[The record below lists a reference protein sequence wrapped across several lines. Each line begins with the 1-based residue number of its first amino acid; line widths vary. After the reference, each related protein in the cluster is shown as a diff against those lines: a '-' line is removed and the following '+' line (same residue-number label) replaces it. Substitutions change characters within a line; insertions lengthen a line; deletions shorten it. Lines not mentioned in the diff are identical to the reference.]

1 MEPDRG
7 DSPDDD
13 IRLLGRVL
21 GNVIAEQAGSEVF
34 ETVERIRQ
42 LAVEVRRGNDSDD
55 ARLGAAMSGLDIPT
69 TLHVIRAFSWFSLLS
84 NIAQDVH
91 QSRRRRHHRSIGSP
105 PQEGTIAHALD
116 LARSAGCQPDDLVSL
131 LQTVEV
137 SPVFT
142 AHPTEVRRKTI
153 LDTQRRIAAMLDR
166 RGRLQLDAIEQTE
179 WEAELRMHVLTLWQT
194 ALLRLSKLRVRDEID
209 DALRYYQLTLLA
221 EVPRLQLDVHREL
234 SLLSGHD
241 VELPPLLRMGSW
253 VGGDRD
259 GNPFVTAE
267 VLQWAVERQ
276 ATVALRHHLQ
286 GLSQLGLDLS
296 LSSRLVTPT
305 PALLELAEAS
315 GDDSQF
321 RADEPYR
328 RALRGMYARL
338 AATALQALGSLPGP
352 DPIGTRQP
360 YATPDELLNDL
371 DVVASS
377 LRSHGASSLADAHV
391 APLRQTVASFGFH
404 LCSLDLRQNSEVHER
419 TVAELLAAAGVCTDY
434 LGLDE
439 VSRVRLLRTE
449 LSSTRPLASAFIEYS
464 AETLGELSIL
474 RTAADARKRF
484 GAMIVRHNV
493 ISKCQSVSDVL
504 EVAVLCKEVGLLVP
518 GADGSLELDIVPLFE
533 TIDDLAHA
541 GDVVSSLIAVPEYRR
556 WLDHSRDGLQEVML
570 GYSDSN
576 KDGGY
581 LASNWALYQAEV
593 AVVAATSKA
602 GIRLRFFHGRGG
614 TVGRGGGPSYL
625 AILAQPRGAVDGSLR
640 LTEQGEVIA
649 ARYADA
655 SLARRSLE
663 ALLAATIEA
672 SLPRTELHDPPPEF
686 ITAMDEMAALSLG
699 HYRSLVYHTP
709 GFVQLFREM
718 TPINEI
724 ATLNIGSRPASRT
737 QSDRIEDLRAIPWVF
752 SWSQCRVM
760 LPGWYG
766 TGTAFAEWVG
776 SSPDRAALLVRM
788 AREWPFFRSV
798 MSNMGMV
805 LAKTDLGIAA
815 RYRDLASDDGLAHRV
830 FDQIT
835 AEHTLCLDWLQ
846 RITGGGPLADNP
858 TLARSISDR
867 FPYLDPLNH
876 LQLDLLRR
884 YRADAA
890 KAGDDPVNANDA
902 NANDA
907 DPNYADPNGTDP
919 NDFNANDTNANGTN
933 ANDTSQLISRAIQ
946 LTINGLA
953 AGLRNSG

>member
-1 MEPDRG
+1 MATDRG

-21 GNVIAEQAGSEVF
+21 GDVIAEQAGRDVL
-34 ETVERIRQ
+34 ETVEHVRT
-42 LAVEVRRGNDSDD
+42 LAVEARRGDD
-55 ARLGAAMSGLDIPT
+55 GDDELLGAALSGLDIPT

-105 PQEGTIAHALD
+105 PQEGTITHALD
-116 LARSAGCQPDDLVSL
+116 VAQAAGCQPDDLVTL

-153 LDTQRRIAAMLDR
+153 LDTQRRIAAMLGQ
-166 RGRLQLDAIEQTE
+166 RGRLQLDPIEQTE

-209 DALRYYQLTLLA
+209 DALRYYQLTLLK
-221 EVPRLQLDVHREL
+221 EVPHLQLDVHREL
-234 SLLSGHD
+234 SQLVGHD

-253 VGGDRD
+253 IGGDRD

-286 GLSQLGLDLS
+286 GLLQLGLDLS

-305 PALLELAEAS
+305 AALLELAEAS

-321 RADEPYR
+321 RGDEPYR

-338 AATALQALGSLPGP
+338 AATALQALGSVPGP
-352 DPIGTRQP
+352 DPIGSRQP
-360 YATPDELLNDL
+360 YSNPEELSADL
-371 DVVASS
+371 AVVDAS
-377 LRSHGASSLADAHV
+377 LRSHGAATLADAHV
-391 APLRQTVASFGFH
+391 APLQQAVASFGFH

-419 TVAELLAAAGVCTDY
+419 TVAELLAAAGACADY
-434 LGLDE
+434 LALQEDD
-439 VSRVRLLRTE
+439 RVQLLRTE
-449 LSSTRPLASAFIEYS
+449 LASSRPLASAFVEYS
-464 AETLGELSIL
+464 AETLSELSIL
-474 RTAADARKRF
+474 RTAADARDRF
-484 GAMIVRHNV
+484 GAMILRHNV
-493 ISKCQSVSDVL
+493 ISKCQSVSDIL
-504 EVAVLCKEVGLLVP
+504 EVAVLFKEVGLLVP
-518 GADGSLELDIVPLFE
+518 GADESLALDIVPLFE

-541 GDVVSSLIAVPEYRR
+541 GTVVADLISLPEYRR
-556 WLDHSRDGLQEVML
+556 WLDHSRDRRQEVML

-581 LASNWALYQAEV
+581 LASNWALYEAEV
-593 AVVAATSKA
+593 AVVAATSAA
-602 GIRLRFFHGRGG
+602 GVRLRFFHGRGG

-663 ALLAATIEA
+663 ALVAATIEA
-672 SLPRTELHDPPPEF
+672 SLPRTEQHDPPAEF
-686 ITAMDEMAALSLG
+686 ITAMDEMAALSLR
-699 HYRSLVYHTP
+699 HYRSLVYETP
-709 GFVQLFREM
+709 GFVKLFREM

-724 ATLNIGSRPASRT
+724 AMLNIGSRPASRT

-752 SWSQCRVM
+752 SWSQCRIM

-776 SSPDRAALLVRM
+776 SSPEREALLARM

-815 RYRDLASDDGLAHRV
+815 RYRDLASDDRLAHHV

-835 AEHTLCLDWLQ
+835 TEHAVCLDWLQ

-884 YRADAA
+884 FRADAA
-890 KAGDDPVNANDA
+890 KADDDPD
-902 NANDA
+902 
-907 DPNYADPNGTDP
+907 
-919 NDFNANDTNANGTN
+919 
-933 ANDTSQLISRAIQ
+933 SQLVSRAIQ

>member
-7 DSPDDD
+7 DSPDAD
-13 IRLLGRVL
+13 IRLLGRLL
-21 GNVIAEQAGSEVF
+21 GDVIAEQAGSEVF
-34 ETVERIRQ
+34 ETVERVRK

-105 PQEGTIAHALD
+105 PQEGTITHALD
-116 LARSAGCQPDDLVSL
+116 IARSAGCQPDDLVSL
-131 LQTVEV
+131 LQSVEV

-166 RGRLQLDAIEQTE
+166 RGRLRLDTVEQAE

-221 EVPRLQLDVHREL
+221 EVPRLQLDVQREL
-234 SLLSGHD
+234 SVLSGRE

-253 VGGDRD
+253 IGGDRD

-276 ATVALRHHLQ
+276 ATVALGNHLQ
-286 GLSQLGLDLS
+286 GLLQLGLDLS

-305 PALLELAEAS
+305 PALLELAQAS

-338 AATALQALGSLPGP
+338 AATAMQALGSVPGP
-352 DPIGTRQP
+352 DPIGIRQP
-360 YATPDELLNDL
+360 YATPDELLANL
-371 DVVASS
+371 AVVDES

-391 APLRQTVASFGFH
+391 APLRQSVASFGFH

-419 TVAELLAAAGVCTDY
+419 TIAELLAAAGACTDY
-434 LGLDE
+434 LALDE
-439 VSRVRLLRTE
+439 AERVQLLRTE
-449 LSSTRPLASAFIEYS
+449 LHSARPLASAFVEYS
-464 AETLGELSIL
+464 AETLSELSIL
-474 RTAADARKRF
+474 RTAADARERF
-484 GAMIVRHNV
+484 GDMIIRHNV

-518 GADGSLELDIVPLFE
+518 GADESLALDIVPLFE

-541 GDVVSSLIAVPEYRR
+541 GDVVGSLIALPEYRR
-556 WLDHSRDGLQEVML
+556 WLDHSRDGRQEVML

-593 AVVAATSKA
+593 AVVAATAAA
-602 GIRLRFFHGRGG
+602 GVRLRFFHGRGG

-663 ALLAATIEA
+663 ALVAATIEA

-686 ITAMDEMAALSLG
+686 IAAMDEMATLSLSR
-699 HYRSLVYHTP
+699 YRSLVYDTP

-737 QSDRIEDLRAIPWVF
+737 RSDRIEDLRAIPWVF

-788 AREWPFFRSV
+788 AGEWPFFRSV

-805 LAKTDLGIAA
+805 MAKTDLGIAA
-815 RYRDLASDDGLAHRV
+815 RYRDLASDEVLAHHV
-830 FDQIT
+830 FDQIS
-835 AEHTLCLDWLQ
+835 AEHLLCLDWLQ

-876 LQLDLLRR
+876 MQLDLLRR
-884 YRADAA
+884 FRADTAETAA
-890 KAGDDPVNANDA
+890 DQGPHD
-902 NANDA
+902 
-907 DPNYADPNGTDP
+907 TDP
-919 NDFNANDTNANGTN
+919 NDTDPNE
-933 ANDTSQLISRAIQ
+933 TSELVSRAIQ

>member
-1 MEPDRG
+1 MATELG
-7 DSPDDD
+7 DSPDED

-21 GNVIAEQAGSEVF
+21 GSVIAEQAGSEVF
-34 ETVERIRQ
+34 ETVERVRK
-42 LAVEVRRGNDSDD
+42 LAVDARRGDDSDD
-55 ARLGAAMSGLDIPT
+55 ARLSAAMSGLDIPT

-105 PQEGTIAHALD
+105 PQEGTITHALN
-116 LARSAGCQPDDLVSL
+116 LAQSAGCQPGDLVSL
-131 LQTVEV
+131 LQRVEV

-153 LDTQRRIAAMLDR
+153 LDTQRRIAAMLDQ
-166 RGRLQLDAIEQTE
+166 RGRVRLDAIEQAE

-221 EVPRLQLDVHREL
+221 EVPRLQRDVHREL
-234 SLLSGHD
+234 SDLIGHD

-253 VGGDRD
+253 IGGDRD

-276 ATVALRHHLQ
+276 ASVALRHHLQ
-286 GLSQLGLDLS
+286 ALLQLGLDLS
-296 LSSRLVTPT
+296 LSSRLVTPN

-338 AATALQALGSLPGP
+338 AATALRTLGTVPGP

-360 YATPDELLNDL
+360 YANPDELLADL
-371 DVVASS
+371 AVVDAS
-377 LRSHGASSLADAHV
+377 LRSHGAATLADAHV
-391 APLRQTVASFGFH
+391 GPLHQSVASFGFH

-419 TVAELLAAAGVCTDY
+419 TIAELFAAAGVCSHY
-434 LGLDE
+434 LALDE
-439 VSRVRLLRTE
+439 AERVRLLRTE
-449 LSSTRPLASAFIEYS
+449 LSSARPLASAFVEYS
-464 AETLGELSIL
+464 AETIGELSIL
-474 RTAADARKRF
+474 RTASDARTRF
-484 GAMIVRHNV
+484 GAMIIRHNV

-518 GADGSLELDIVPLFE
+518 GVDDSLTLDIVPLFE
-533 TIDDLAHA
+533 TIHDLAHA
-541 GDVVSSLIAVPEYRR
+541 GDVVGSLIALPEYRR
-556 WLDHSRDGLQEVML
+556 WLDHSRDGRQEVML

-593 AVVAATSKA
+593 AVVAVTSAA
-602 GIRLRFFHGRGG
+602 GVRLRFFHGRGG

-625 AILAQPRGAVDGSLR
+625 AILAQPHGAVDGSLR

-663 ALLAATIEA
+663 ALVAATIEA

-686 ITAMDEMAALSLG
+686 ITAMDEMAELSLS
-699 HYRSLVYHTP
+699 HYRSLVYHTT

-737 QSDRIEDLRAIPWVF
+737 PSDRIEDLRAIPWVF
-752 SWSQCRVM
+752 SWSQCRIM

-776 SSPDRAALLVRM
+776 TSSEREALLARM

-815 RYRDLASDDGLAHRV
+815 RYRDLASDEELAHIV
-830 FDQIT
+830 FERIS
-835 AEHTLCLDWLQ
+835 AEHALCLDWLQ

-884 YRADAA
+884 YRANAA
-890 KAGDDPVNANDA
+890 KAGDDTVA
-902 NANDA
+902 
-907 DPNYADPNGTDP
+907 P
-919 NDFNANDTNANGTN
+919 NDVAPNDVDPHDVDPH
-933 ANDTSQLISRAIQ
+933 DTSELVSRAIQ

>member
-1 MEPDRG
+1 MATDRG

-21 GNVIAEQAGSEVF
+21 GDVIAEQAGRDVF
-34 ETVERIRQ
+34 ETVEQVRK
-42 LAVEVRRGNDSDD
+42 LAVGARRGDD
-55 ARLGAAMSGLDIPT
+55 GDDELLGTALSGLDLPT

-105 PQEGTIAHALD
+105 PQEGTIAHALEV
-116 LARSAGCQPDDLVSL
+116 AQTAGCQPDDLVSL

-153 LDTQRRIAAMLDR
+153 LDTQRRIAAMLDQ
-166 RGRLQLDAIEQTE
+166 RGRLQLDPIEQAE
-179 WEAELRMHVLTLWQT
+179 WEAELRMYVLTLWQT

-209 DALRYYQLTLLA
+209 DALRYYQLTLLK
-221 EVPRLQLDVHREL
+221 EVPHLQLDVRREL
-234 SLLSGHD
+234 SRLAGDD
-241 VELPPLLRMGSW
+241 VELAPLLRMGSW
-253 VGGDRD
+253 IGGDRD

-286 GLSQLGLDLS
+286 GLLQLGLDLS

-305 PALLELAEAS
+305 SALLELAEAS

-338 AATALQALGSLPGP
+338 AATALQSLGSVPGP
-352 DPIGTRQP
+352 DPIGSRRP
-360 YATPDELLNDL
+360 YANPDQLSADL
-371 DVVASS
+371 AVVDAS
-377 LRSHGASSLADAHV
+377 LRSHGAATLADNHV
-391 APLRQTVASFGFH
+391 APLRQAVASFGFH

-419 TVAELLAAAGVCTDY
+419 TVAELFAAAGVCADY
-434 LGLDE
+434 LALREDL
-439 VSRVRLLRTE
+439 RVQLLRAE
-449 LSSTRPLASAFIEYS
+449 LSSARPLASAFVEYS

-474 RTAADARKRF
+474 RTAADARDRF
-484 GAMIVRHNV
+484 GEMIIRHNV

-504 EVAVLCKEVGLLVP
+504 EVAVLFKEVGLLVP
-518 GADGSLELDIVPLFE
+518 GEHDSLALDIVPLFE

-541 GDVVSSLIAVPEYRR
+541 GPVVADLVALPEYRR
-556 WLDHSRDGLQEVML
+556 WLDHSRDRRQEVML

-581 LASNWALYQAEV
+581 LASNWALYEAEV
-593 AVVAATSKA
+593 AVVAATSAA
-602 GIRLRFFHGRGG
+602 GVRLRFFHGRGG

-663 ALLAATIEA
+663 ALVAATIEA
-672 SLPRTELHDPPPEF
+672 SLPRTELHDPPAEF
-686 ITAMDEMAALSLG
+686 VTAMDEMAALSLH
-699 HYRSLVYHTP
+699 HYRSLVYETP

-752 SWSQCRVM
+752 SWSQCRIM

-776 SSPDRAALLVRM
+776 SSIDREALLVRM

-815 RYRDLASDDGLAHRV
+815 RYRDLASDDELARHV

-835 AEHTLCLDWLQ
+835 AEHAVCLDWLQ

-884 YRADAA
+884 FRADTT
-890 KAGDDPVNANDA
+890 KADDDP
-902 NANDA
+902 
-907 DPNYADPNGTDP
+907 
-919 NDFNANDTNANGTN
+919 DT
-933 ANDTSQLISRAIQ
+933 QLVSRAIQ

-953 AGLRNSG
+953 TGLRNSG

>member
-1 MEPDRG
+1 MATDRD
-7 DSPDDD
+7 DSPDHD

-21 GNVIAEQAGSEVF
+21 GDVIAEQAGRDVL
-34 ETVERIRQ
+34 ETVEHVRK
-42 LAVEVRRGNDSDD
+42 LAVEARRGDD
-55 ARLGAAMSGLDIPT
+55 GDDELLGATLSGLDIPT

-105 PQEGTIAHALD
+105 PQEGTIIHALD
-116 LARSAGCQPDDLVSL
+116 VAQAAGCQPDDLVTL

-153 LDTQRRIAAMLDR
+153 LDTQRRIAAMLGQ
-166 RGRLQLDAIEQTE
+166 RGRLQLDPIEQTE

-209 DALRYYQLTLLA
+209 DALRYYQLTLLK
-221 EVPRLQLDVHREL
+221 EVPHLQLDVHREL
-234 SLLSGHD
+234 SQLVGHD

-253 VGGDRD
+253 IGGDRD

-286 GLSQLGLDLS
+286 GLLQLGLDLS

-305 PALLELAEAS
+305 AALLELAEAS

-321 RADEPYR
+321 RGDEPYR

-338 AATALQALGSLPGP
+338 AATALQALGSVPGP
-352 DPIGTRQP
+352 DPIGSRQP
-360 YATPDELLNDL
+360 YSNPEELSADL
-371 DVVASS
+371 AVVDAS
-377 LRSHGASSLADAHV
+377 LRSHGAATLADARV
-391 APLRQTVASFGFH
+391 APVQQAVASFGFH

-419 TVAELLAAAGVCTDY
+419 TVAELLAAAGVCADY
-434 LGLDE
+434 LALREDD
-439 VSRVRLLRTE
+439 RVLLLRTE
-449 LSSTRPLASAFIEYS
+449 LASSRPLASAFVEYS
-464 AETLGELSIL
+464 AETLSELSIL
-474 RTAADARKRF
+474 RTAADARDRF
-484 GAMIVRHNV
+484 GAMILRHNV
-493 ISKCQSVSDVL
+493 ISKCQSVSDIL
-504 EVAVLCKEVGLLVP
+504 EVAVLFKEVGLLVP
-518 GADGSLELDIVPLFE
+518 GADESLALDIVPLFE

-541 GDVVSSLIAVPEYRR
+541 GTVVADLVSLPEYRR
-556 WLDHSRDGLQEVML
+556 WLDHSRGRRQEVML

-581 LASNWALYQAEV
+581 LASNWALYEAEV
-593 AVVAATSKA
+593 AVVAATSAA
-602 GIRLRFFHGRGG
+602 GVRLRFFHGRGG

-663 ALLAATIEA
+663 ALVAATIEA
-672 SLPRTELHDPPPEF
+672 SLPRTEQHDPPAEF
-686 ITAMDEMAALSLG
+686 ITAMDEMAALSLR
-699 HYRSLVYHTP
+699 HYRSLVYETP
-709 GFVQLFREM
+709 GFVKLFREM

-724 ATLNIGSRPASRT
+724 AMLNIGSRPASRT

-752 SWSQCRVM
+752 SWSQCRIM

-776 SSPDRAALLVRM
+776 SSPEREALLARM

-815 RYRDLASDDGLAHRV
+815 RYRDLASDDRLAHHV

-835 AEHTLCLDWLQ
+835 ADHAVCLDWLQ

-884 YRADAA
+884 FRADAA
-890 KAGDDPVNANDA
+890 KADDDPD
-902 NANDA
+902 
-907 DPNYADPNGTDP
+907 
-919 NDFNANDTNANGTN
+919 
-933 ANDTSQLISRAIQ
+933 SQLVSRAIQ

>member
-1 MEPDRG
+1 MATDLG
-7 DSPDDD
+7 DSPDED

-21 GNVIAEQAGSEVF
+21 GSVIAEQAGSEVF
-34 ETVERIRQ
+34 ETVERVRK
-42 LAVEVRRGNDSDD
+42 LAVEARRGDDSDD
-55 ARLGAAMSGLDIPT
+55 ARLSAAMSGLDIPT

-105 PQEGTIAHALD
+105 PQEGTITHALN
-116 LARSAGCQPDDLVSL
+116 LAQSAGCQPDDLVSL
-131 LQTVEV
+131 LQRVEV

-153 LDTQRRIAAMLDR
+153 LDTQRRIAAMLDQ
-166 RGRLQLDAIEQTE
+166 RGRVRLDAIEQAE

-221 EVPRLQLDVHREL
+221 EVPRLQRDVHREL
-234 SLLSGHD
+234 SDLIGHD

-253 VGGDRD
+253 IGGDRD

-276 ATVALRHHLQ
+276 ASVALRHHLQ
-286 GLSQLGLDLS
+286 ALLQLGLDLS
-296 LSSRLVTPT
+296 LSSRLVTPN

-338 AATALQALGSLPGP
+338 AATALRTLGTVPGP

-360 YATPDELLNDL
+360 YANPDELLADL
-371 DVVASS
+371 AVVDAS
-377 LRSHGASSLADAHV
+377 LRSHGAATLADAHV
-391 APLRQTVASFGFH
+391 GPVHQSVASFGFH

-419 TVAELLAAAGVCTDY
+419 TIAELFAAAGVCSHY
-434 LGLDE
+434 LALDE
-439 VSRVRLLRTE
+439 AERVRLLRTE
-449 LSSTRPLASAFIEYS
+449 LSSARPLASAFVEYS
-464 AETLGELSIL
+464 AETIGELSIL
-474 RTAADARKRF
+474 RTASDARTRF
-484 GAMIVRHNV
+484 GAMIIRHNV

-518 GADGSLELDIVPLFE
+518 GVDDSLTLDIVPLFE

-541 GDVVSSLIAVPEYRR
+541 GDVVGSLIALPEYRR
-556 WLDHSRDGLQEVML
+556 WLDHSRDGRQEVML

-593 AVVAATSKA
+593 AVVAVTSAA
-602 GIRLRFFHGRGG
+602 GVRLRFFHGRGG

-655 SLARRSLE
+655 SLARRS
-663 ALLAATIEA
+663 
-672 SLPRTELHDPPPEF
+672 
-686 ITAMDEMAALSLG
+686 
-699 HYRSLVYHTP
+699 
-709 GFVQLFREM
+709 
-718 TPINEI
+718 
-724 ATLNIGSRPASRT
+724 
-737 QSDRIEDLRAIPWVF
+737 
-752 SWSQCRVM
+752 
-760 LPGWYG
+760 
-766 TGTAFAEWVG
+766 
-776 SSPDRAALLVRM
+776 
-788 AREWPFFRSV
+788 
-798 MSNMGMV
+798 
-805 LAKTDLGIAA
+805 
-815 RYRDLASDDGLAHRV
+815 
-830 FDQIT
+830 
-835 AEHTLCLDWLQ
+835 
-846 RITGGGPLADNP
+846 
-858 TLARSISDR
+858 
-867 FPYLDPLNH
+867 
-876 LQLDLLRR
+876 
-884 YRADAA
+884 
-890 KAGDDPVNANDA
+890 
-902 NANDA
+902 
-907 DPNYADPNGTDP
+907 
-919 NDFNANDTNANGTN
+919 
-933 ANDTSQLISRAIQ
+933 
-946 LTINGLA
+946 
-953 AGLRNSG
+953 

>member
-1 MEPDRG
+1 MATDRG

-21 GNVIAEQAGSEVF
+21 GDVIAEQAGRDVL
-34 ETVERIRQ
+34 ETVEHVRT
-42 LAVEVRRGNDSDD
+42 LAVEARRGDD
-55 ARLGAAMSGLDIPT
+55 GDDELLGAALSGLDIPT

-105 PQEGTIAHALD
+105 PQEGTITHALD
-116 LARSAGCQPDDLVSL
+116 VAQAAGCQPDDLVTL

-153 LDTQRRIAAMLDR
+153 LDTQRRIAAMLGQ
-166 RGRLQLDAIEQTE
+166 RGRLQLDPIEQTE

-209 DALRYYQLTLLA
+209 DALRYYQLTLLK
-221 EVPRLQLDVHREL
+221 EVPHLQLDVHREL
-234 SLLSGHD
+234 SQLVGHD

-253 VGGDRD
+253 IGGDRD

-286 GLSQLGLDLS
+286 GLLQLGLDLS

-305 PALLELAEAS
+305 AALLELAEAS

-321 RADEPYR
+321 RGDEPYR

-338 AATALQALGSLPGP
+338 AATALQALGSVPGP
-352 DPIGTRQP
+352 DPIGSRQP
-360 YATPDELLNDL
+360 YSNPEELSADL
-371 DVVASS
+371 AIVDAS
-377 LRSHGASSLADAHV
+377 LRSHGAATLADAHV
-391 APLRQTVASFGFH
+391 APLQQAVASFGFH

-419 TVAELLAAAGVCTDY
+419 TVAELLAAAGVCADY
-434 LGLDE
+434 LALQEDD
-439 VSRVRLLRTE
+439 RVQLLRTE
-449 LSSTRPLASAFIEYS
+449 LASSRPLASAFVEYS
-464 AETLGELSIL
+464 AETLSELSIL
-474 RTAADARKRF
+474 RTAADARDRF
-484 GAMIVRHNV
+484 GAMILRHNV
-493 ISKCQSVSDVL
+493 ISKCQSVSDIL
-504 EVAVLCKEVGLLVP
+504 EVAVLFKEVGLLVP
-518 GADGSLELDIVPLFE
+518 GADESLALDIVPLFE

-541 GDVVSSLIAVPEYRR
+541 GTVVADLVSLPEYRR
-556 WLDHSRDGLQEVML
+556 WLDHSRDRRQEVML

-581 LASNWALYQAEV
+581 LASNWALYEAEV
-593 AVVAATSKA
+593 AVVAATSAA
-602 GIRLRFFHGRGG
+602 GVRLRFFHGRGG

-663 ALLAATIEA
+663 ALVAATIEA
-672 SLPRTELHDPPPEF
+672 SLPRTEQHDPPAEF
-686 ITAMDEMAALSLG
+686 ITAMDEMAALSLR
-699 HYRSLVYHTP
+699 HYRSLVYETP
-709 GFVQLFREM
+709 GFVKLFREM

-724 ATLNIGSRPASRT
+724 AMLNIGSRPASRT

-752 SWSQCRVM
+752 SWSQCRIM

-776 SSPDRAALLVRM
+776 SSPEREALLARM

-815 RYRDLASDDGLAHRV
+815 RYRDLASDDRLAHHV

-835 AEHTLCLDWLQ
+835 AEHSVCLDWLQ

-884 YRADAA
+884 FRADAA
-890 KAGDDPVNANDA
+890 KADDDPD
-902 NANDA
+902 
-907 DPNYADPNGTDP
+907 
-919 NDFNANDTNANGTN
+919 
-933 ANDTSQLISRAIQ
+933 SQLVSRAIQ

>member
-1 MEPDRG
+1 MATDRD

-21 GNVIAEQAGSEVF
+21 GDVIAEQAGRDVL
-34 ETVERIRQ
+34 ETVEHVRK
-42 LAVEVRRGNDSDD
+42 LAVEARRGDD
-55 ARLGAAMSGLDIPT
+55 GDDELLGAALSGLDIPT

-105 PQEGTIAHALD
+105 PQEGTITHALD
-116 LARSAGCQPDDLVSL
+116 VAQAAGCQPDDLVTL

-153 LDTQRRIAAMLDR
+153 LDTQRRIAAMLGQ
-166 RGRLQLDAIEQTE
+166 RGRLQLDPIEQTE

-209 DALRYYQLTLLA
+209 DALRYYQLTLLK
-221 EVPRLQLDVHREL
+221 EVPHLQLDVHREL
-234 SLLSGHD
+234 SQLVGHD

-253 VGGDRD
+253 IGGDRD

-286 GLSQLGLDLS
+286 GLLQLGLDLS

-305 PALLELAEAS
+305 AALLELAEAS

-321 RADEPYR
+321 RGDEPYR

-338 AATALQALGSLPGP
+338 AATALQALGSVPGP
-352 DPIGTRQP
+352 DPIGSRQP
-360 YATPDELLNDL
+360 YSNPEELSADL
-371 DVVASS
+371 AVVDAS
-377 LRSHGASSLADAHV
+377 LRSHGAATLADAHV
-391 APLRQTVASFGFH
+391 APLQQAVASFGFH

-419 TVAELLAAAGVCTDY
+419 TVAELLAAAGACADY
-434 LGLDE
+434 LALQEDD
-439 VSRVRLLRTE
+439 RVQLLRTE
-449 LSSTRPLASAFIEYS
+449 LASSRPLASAFVEYS
-464 AETLGELSIL
+464 AETLSELSIL
-474 RTAADARKRF
+474 RTAADARDRF
-484 GAMIVRHNV
+484 GAMILRHNV
-493 ISKCQSVSDVL
+493 ISKCQSVSDIL
-504 EVAVLCKEVGLLVP
+504 EVAVLFKEVGLLVP
-518 GADGSLELDIVPLFE
+518 GADESLALDIVPLFE

-541 GDVVSSLIAVPEYRR
+541 GTVVADLISLPEYRR
-556 WLDHSRDGLQEVML
+556 WLDHSRDRRQEVML

-581 LASNWALYQAEV
+581 LASNWALYEAEV
-593 AVVAATSKA
+593 AVVAATSAA
-602 GIRLRFFHGRGG
+602 GVRLRFFHGRGG

-663 ALLAATIEA
+663 ALVAATIEA
-672 SLPRTELHDPPPEF
+672 SLPRTEQHDPPAEF
-686 ITAMDEMAALSLG
+686 ITAMDEMAALSLR
-699 HYRSLVYHTP
+699 HYRSLVYETP
-709 GFVQLFREM
+709 GFVKLFREM

-724 ATLNIGSRPASRT
+724 AMLNIGSRPASRT

-752 SWSQCRVM
+752 SWSQCRIM

-776 SSPDRAALLVRM
+776 SSPEREALLARM

-815 RYRDLASDDGLAHRV
+815 RYRDLASDDRLAHHV

-835 AEHTLCLDWLQ
+835 AEHSVCLDWLQ

-884 YRADAA
+884 FRADAA
-890 KAGDDPVNANDA
+890 KADDDPD
-902 NANDA
+902 
-907 DPNYADPNGTDP
+907 
-919 NDFNANDTNANGTN
+919 
-933 ANDTSQLISRAIQ
+933 SQLVSRAIQ

>member
-1 MEPDRG
+1 MATDPG
-7 DSPDDD
+7 DSPDED

-21 GNVIAEQAGSEVF
+21 GSVIAEQAGVEVF
-34 ETVERIRQ
+34 ETVEAIRK
-42 LAVEVRRGNDSDD
+42 LAVEVRRNGGSDD
-55 ARLGAAMSGLDIPT
+55 ARLGAAMSEMDIPT
-69 TLHVIRAFSWFSLLS
+69 TLHVIRAFCWFSFLS

-105 PQEGTIAHALD
+105 PQEGTISHAFEVAMAAGSEPDELVA
-116 LARSAGCQPDDLVSL
+116 LLRS
-131 LQTVEV
+131 VEV

-153 LDTQRRIAAMLDR
+153 LDTQRRIASMLEQ
-166 RGRLQLDAIEQTE
+166 RGRSRLDAIEHTE

-209 DALRYYQLTLLA
+209 DALRYYQLTLLS
-221 EVPRLQLDVHREL
+221 EIPRLQLDVHREL
-234 SLLSGHD
+234 SNLAGHD
-241 VELPPLLRMGSW
+241 VDMAPLLRMGSW
-253 VGGDRD
+253 IGGDRD

-286 GLSQLGLDLS
+286 SLLQLGLDLS

-305 PALLELAEAS
+305 AALLELAEAS

-338 AATALQALGSLPGP
+338 AATALRTLGTVPGP

-360 YATPDELLNDL
+360 YANPDELLADL
-371 DVVASS
+371 AVVDAS
-377 LRSHGASSLADAHV
+377 LRSHGAATLADAHV
-391 APLRQTVASFGFH
+391 GPLHQSVASFGFH

-419 TVAELLAAAGVCTDY
+419 TVAELLAAAGVCSHY
-434 LGLDE
+434 PALDE
-439 VSRVRLLRTE
+439 AERVRLLRTE
-449 LSSTRPLASAFIEYS
+449 LSSARPLASAFVQYS
-464 AETLGELSIL
+464 AETISELSIL
-474 RTAADARKRF
+474 RTAADARDRF
-484 GAMIVRHNV
+484 GAMIIRHNV

-504 EVAVLCKEVGLLVP
+504 EVAVLCKEVGLLIP
-518 GADGSLELDIVPLFE
+518 GTDDSLALDIVPLFE

-541 GDVVSSLIAVPEYRR
+541 GDVIGSLIALPEYRR
-556 WLDHSRDGLQEVML
+556 WLDHSRDGRQEVML

-581 LASNWALYQAEV
+581 LASNWALYRAEV
-593 AVVAATSKA
+593 AVVAAAATA
-602 GIRLRFFHGRGG
+602 CVRLRFFHGRGG

-672 SLPRTELHDPPPEF
+672 SLPRTELHDPPSDF
-686 ITAMDEMAALSLG
+686 STAMDEMAALSLR
-699 HYRSLVYHTP
+699 HYRSLVYDTP
-709 GFVQLFREM
+709 RFAQLFREM

-724 ATLNIGSRPASRT
+724 ATLNIGSRPASRSP
-737 QSDRIEDLRAIPWVF
+737 SDRIEDLRAIPWVF
-752 SWSQCRVM
+752 SWSQCRIM

-776 SSPDRAALLVRM
+776 TSSEREALLARM

-815 RYRDLASDDGLAHRV
+815 RYRDLASDEELAHNV
-830 FDQIT
+830 FERIS
-835 AEHTLCLDWLQ
+835 AEHALCLDWLQ

-858 TLARSISDR
+858 TLARSITDR

-884 YRADAA
+884 IRADAA
-890 KAGDDPVNANDA
+890 QAGDDTVA
-902 NANDA
+902 
-907 DPNYADPNGTDP
+907 P
-919 NDFNANDTNANGTN
+919 NDVAPNDVAPS
-933 ANDTSQLISRAIQ
+933 DTSELVSRAIQ

>member
-1 MEPDRG
+1 MPTDRG

-13 IRLLGRVL
+13 IRLLGRLL
-21 GNVIAEQAGSEVF
+21 GDVIAEQAGAEAF
-34 ETVERIRQ
+34 ETVERVRKLAVDIRRGGITDEAQ
-42 LAVEVRRGNDSDD
+42 LA
-55 ARLGAAMSGLDIPT
+55 AALGGLDIPT
-69 TLHVIRAFSWFSLLS
+69 SLHVIRAFSWFSFLS

-105 PQEGTIAHALD
+105 PQEGTIAHAFATAL
-116 LARSAGCQPDDLVSL
+116 STGCQPDDVAAL
-131 LQTVEV
+131 LRNVEV

-153 LDTQRRIAAMLDR
+153 LDTQRRIATMLEQ
-166 RGRLQLDAIEQTE
+166 RGRLQFDDFERAE

-209 DALRYYQLTLLA
+209 DALRYYQLTLLT
-221 EVPRLQLDVHREL
+221 EIPRLQLDVYREL
-234 SLLSGHD
+234 SILAD
-241 VELPPLLRMGSW
+241 ENVELPPLLRMGSW
-253 VGGDRD
+253 IGGDRD

-286 GLSQLGLDLS
+286 ALLQLGLDLS
-296 LSSRLVTPT
+296 LSSRLITPS
-305 PALLELAEAS
+305 PALVQLAESS

-338 AATALQALGSLPGP
+338 AATALAALGAVPGP
-352 DPIGTRQP
+352 DPIGVRQS
-360 YATPDELLNDL
+360 YASPEELLSDL
-371 DVVASS
+371 AVVDAS
-377 LRSHGASSLADAHV
+377 LRSHGAATLADAHV
-391 APLRQTVASFGFH
+391 APLRQSVASFGFH
-404 LCSLDLRQNSEVHER
+404 LCSLDLRQNSDVHER
-419 TVAELLAAAGVCTDY
+419 TVAELLAAAGVCADY
-434 LGLDE
+434 LSLDE
-439 VSRVRLLRTE
+439 VRRIAMLRAE
-449 LSSTRPLASAFIEYS
+449 LATPRPLASAFVPYS
-464 AETLGELSIL
+464 EETLSELSIL
-474 RTAADARKRF
+474 RTAADARRRF
-484 GAMIVRHNV
+484 GSMIIRHNV

-504 EVAVLCKEVGLLVP
+504 EVAVLFKEVGLLVP
-518 GADGSLELDIVPLFE
+518 GDVASLALDIVPLFE
-533 TIDDLAHA
+533 TIDDLANA
-541 GDVVSSLIAVPEYRR
+541 GKVVTDLIALPEYRQ
-556 WLDHSRDGLQEVML
+556 WLDHAREGRQEVML

-581 LASNWALYQAEV
+581 LASNWALYEAEV
-593 AVVAATSKA
+593 AVVAAAAAA

-663 ALLAATIEA
+663 ALVAATVEA
-672 SLPRTELHDPPPEF
+672 SLPRTADEDPPEEF
-686 ITAMDEMAALSLG
+686 VRAMHELSALSLA
-699 HYRSLVYHTP
+699 HYRSLVYETP

-737 QSDRIEDLRAIPWVF
+737 RSDRIEDLRAIPWVF

-766 TGTAFAEWVG
+766 AGTAFHEWVG
-776 SSPDRAALLVRM
+776 ATPEREALLVRM
-788 AREWPFFRSV
+788 TREWPFFRSV

-815 RYRDLASDDGLAHRV
+815 RYRDLAHDDVLAHAV
-830 FDQIT
+830 FDQIS
-835 AEHTLCLDWLQ
+835 AEHARCVDWLW

-876 LQLDLLRR
+876 LQLELLRR
-884 YRADAA
+884 FRAEGAHD
-890 KAGDDPVNANDA
+890 GDD
-902 NANDA
+902 A
-907 DPNYADPNGTDP
+907 D
-919 NDFNANDTNANGTN
+919 
-933 ANDTSQLISRAIQ
+933 SQLVSRAIQ

-953 AGLRNSG
+953 TGLRNSG

>member
-1 MEPDRG
+1 MATDRD

-13 IRLLGRVL
+13 IRLLGHVL
-21 GNVIAEQAGSEVF
+21 DDVIAEQAGSEVF
-34 ETVERIRQ
+34 ETVERVRK
-42 LAVEVRRGNDSDD
+42 LAVEMRRSDDSDD
-55 ARLGAAMSGLDIPT
+55 ELLGAALSGLDIPT

-116 LARSAGCQPDDLVSL
+116 VAQSAGCQPDDLVTL
-131 LQTVEV
+131 LQAVEV

-153 LDTQRRIAAMLDR
+153 LNTQRRIAAMLVQ
-166 RGRLQLDAIEQTE
+166 RGRLQLDAIEQAA
-179 WEAELRMHVLTLWQT
+179 WDAELRMHVLTLWQT

-209 DALRYYQLTLLA
+209 DALRYYPLTLLS

-234 SLLSGHD
+234 SQLAGHE
-241 VELPPLLRMGSW
+241 VELSPLLRMGSW
-253 VGGDRD
+253 IGGDRD

-286 GLSQLGLDLS
+286 GLLQLGLDLS

-305 PALLELAEAS
+305 ATLLELAEVS
-315 GDDSQF
+315 GDDSLF

-338 AATALQALGSLPGP
+338 AATALQSLGSVPGP
-352 DPIGTRQP
+352 DPIGIRRP
-360 YATPDELLNDL
+360 YANPDELLAELAIVD
-371 DVVASS
+371 AS
-377 LRSHGASSLADAHV
+377 LRSHGAATLADAHV
-391 APLRQTVASFGFH
+391 APLQQAVASFGFH

-419 TVAELLAAAGVCTDY
+419 TIAELLATAGVCADY
-434 LGLDE
+434 LALQEHD
-439 VSRVRLLRTE
+439 RVQLLRTE
-449 LSSTRPLASAFIEYS
+449 LSSARPLASAFVQYS
-464 AETLGELSIL
+464 AETLSELSIL
-474 RTAADARKRF
+474 RTAADARDRF
-484 GAMIVRHNV
+484 GAMIIRHNV

-504 EVAVLCKEVGLLVP
+504 EVAVLFKEVGLLVP
-518 GADGSLELDIVPLFE
+518 GEDQSLALDIVPLFE

-541 GDVVSSLIAVPEYRR
+541 GEVVASLIALPEYRR
-556 WLDHSRDGLQEVML
+556 WLDHSRDGRLEVML

-593 AVVAATSKA
+593 AVVAATSA
-602 GIRLRFFHGRGG
+602 VGVRLRFFHGRGG

-663 ALLAATIEA
+663 ALVAATIEA
-672 SLPRTELHDPPPEF
+672 SLPQTELNDPPTEF
-686 ITAMDEMAALSLG
+686 ITAMDEMASLSLR
-699 HYRSLVYHTP
+699 HYRSLVYDTP

-724 ATLNIGSRPASRT
+724 AMLNIGSRPASRT
-737 QSDRIEDLRAIPWVF
+737 MSDRIEDLRAIPWVF
-752 SWSQCRVM
+752 SWSQCRIM

-776 SSPDRAALLVRM
+776 PSAEREALLARM
-788 AREWPFFRSV
+788 TREWPFFRSV

-815 RYRDLASDDGLAHRV
+815 RYRDLVSDRKMAHHV
-830 FDQIT
+830 FGQIA
-835 AEHTLCLDWLQ
+835 AEHALCLDWLQ

-884 YRADAA
+884 SRAGTT
-890 KAGDDPVNANDA
+890 KAGGEPVDA
-902 NANDA
+902 YD
-907 DPNYADPNGTDP
+907 
-919 NDFNANDTNANGTN
+919 
-933 ANDTSQLISRAIQ
+933 SQLASRAIQ

-953 AGLRNSG
+953 NGLRNSG

>member
-1 MEPDRG
+1 MDLDRG

-21 GNVIAEQAGSEVF
+21 GDVIAEQAGSDVF
-34 ETVERIRQ
+34 DTVERIRQ
-42 LAVEVRRGNDSDD
+42 LAIEARRGAADDD

-105 PQEGTIAHALD
+105 PQEGTIVHALD
-116 LARSAGCQPDDLVSL
+116 VSQSAGVRPDDLVAL
-131 LQTVEV
+131 LRTVEV

-153 LDTQRRIAAMLDR
+153 LDTQRRIAAMLDQ
-166 RGRLQLDAIEQTE
+166 RGRLRLDATEQAE
-179 WEAELRMHVLTLWQT
+179 WQAELRVHVLTLWQT

-234 SLLSGHD
+234 SQRVGHG

-253 VGGDRD
+253 IGGDRD

-286 GLSQLGLDLS
+286 GLSKLGLDLS
-296 LSSRLVTPT
+296 LSSRLVNPT
-305 PALLELAEAS
+305 ASLLALAEAS
-315 GDDSQF
+315 GDVSQF

-338 AATALQALGSLPGP
+338 AATALQALGSVPGP
-352 DPIGTRQP
+352 DPIGTRPP
-360 YATPDELLNDL
+360 YATPDELLADL
-371 DVVASS
+371 AVVEES

-391 APLRQTVASFGFH
+391 APLQQSVASFGFH

-419 TVAELLAAAGVCTDY
+419 TVAELLAAAGVCADY
-434 LGLDE
+434 LALDE
-439 VSRVRLLRTE
+439 AKRVGLLRTE
-449 LSSTRPLASAFIEYS
+449 LSSARPLTSAFIEYS
-464 AETLGELSIL
+464 AETVSELSIL
-474 RTAADARKRF
+474 RTAADARERF
-484 GAMIVRHNV
+484 GAMIIRHNV

-504 EVAVLCKEVGLLVP
+504 EVALLCKEVGLLRP
-518 GADGSLELDIVPLFE
+518 GANDSLALDIVPLFE

-541 GDVVSSLIAVPEYRR
+541 GDVVGSLIALPEYRR

-581 LASNWALYQAEV
+581 LASNWALYRAEV
-593 AVVAATSKA
+593 AVVAATSAA
-602 GIRLRFFHGRGG
+602 GVRLRFFHGRGG

-625 AILAQPRGAVDGSLR
+625 AILAQPRGAVAGSLR

-663 ALLAATIEA
+663 ALIAATVES
-672 SLPRTELHDPPPEF
+672 SLPRTERHDPPPEF
-686 ITAMDEMAALSLG
+686 ITAMDEMAALSLA
-699 HYRSLVYHTP
+699 HYRSLVYCTP

-760 LPGWYG
+760 LPGWYA

-776 SSPDRAALLVRM
+776 SSTERAALLVQM
-788 AREWPFFRSV
+788 AAEWPFFRSV

-815 RYRDLASDDGLAHRV
+815 RYRDLASDAALAHQV
-830 FDQIT
+830 FDQIS
-835 AEHTLCLDWLQ
+835 AEHARCLDWLQ

-890 KAGDDPVNANDA
+890 RPAA
-902 NANDA
+902 A
-907 DPNYADPNGTDP
+907 D
-919 NDFNANDTNANGTN
+919 
-933 ANDTSQLISRAIQ
+933 DTSDLVSRAIQ

-953 AGLRNSG
+953 TGLRNSG

>member
-1 MEPDRG
+1 MATDRG
-7 DSPDDD
+7 DSPDED

-21 GNVIAEQAGSEVF
+21 GDVVAEQAGVEVF
-34 ETVERIRQ
+34 DTIESIRK
-42 LAVEVRRGNDSDD
+42 LAVEARRGDDTDD
-55 ARLGAAMSGLDIPT
+55 ARLYAAMNGLDIPT

-116 LARSAGCQPDDLVSL
+116 AARTAGCRPDDVVALV
-131 LQTVEV
+131 QTVEV

-153 LDTQRRIAAMLDR
+153 LDTQRRIAAMLEQR
-166 RGRLQLDAIEQTE
+166 SRLRLDAIEQAE
-179 WEAELRMHVLTLWQT
+179 WDAELRMQVLTLWQT

-209 DALRYYQLTLLA
+209 DALRYYQMTLLT
-221 EVPRLQLDVHREL
+221 EVPQLQLDVHREL
-234 SLLSGHD
+234 SDLVGHD
-241 VELPPLLRMGSW
+241 VDLAPLLRMGSW
-253 VGGDRD
+253 IGGDRD

-267 VLQWAVERQ
+267 VLQLAVERQ
-276 ATVALRHHLQ
+276 ATVALRHHLH
-286 GLSQLGLDLS
+286 GLLQLGLDLS
-296 LSSRLVTPT
+296 LSSRLITPT
-305 PALLELAEAS
+305 AALVVLAEAS

-338 AATALQALGSLPGP
+338 AATAQQTLGSVPGP
-352 DPIGTRQP
+352 DPIGPRQP
-360 YATPDELLNDL
+360 YANPEELLADL
-371 DVVASS
+371 AVVDAS
-377 LRSHGASSLADAHV
+377 LRSHGAGTLADAHV
-391 APLRQTVASFGFH
+391 APLRQGVASFGFH
-404 LCSLDLRQNSEVHER
+404 LCSLDLRQNSDVHER
-419 TVAELLAAAGVCTDY
+419 TVAELFTAAGVCADY
-434 LGLDE
+434 LALDE
-439 VSRVRLLRTE
+439 NERVQLLRTE
-449 LSSTRPLASAFIEYS
+449 LSSARPLASAFVEYS
-464 AETLGELSIL
+464 AETIGELSIL
-474 RTAADARKRF
+474 RTAADARERF
-484 GAMIVRHNV
+484 GAMIIRHNV

-504 EVAVLCKEVGLLVP
+504 EVAVLFKEVGLLIP
-518 GADGSLELDIVPLFE
+518 GVDDSLALDIVPLFE

-541 GDVVSSLIAVPEYRR
+541 GDVTAHLIALPEYRR
-556 WLDHSRDGLQEVML
+556 WLHHSRDGRQEVML

-581 LASNWALYQAEV
+581 LASNWALYRAEV
-593 AVVAATSKA
+593 TVVAAMA
-602 GIRLRFFHGRGG
+602 AAHVRLRFFHGRGG

-672 SLPRTELHDPPPEF
+672 SLPRTEFHDPPTEF

-699 HYRSLVYHTP
+699 HYRALVYDTP
-709 GFVQLFREM
+709 GFARLFREM

-737 QSDRIEDLRAIPWVF
+737 QSARIEDLRAIPWVF
-752 SWSQCRVM
+752 SWSQCRIM

-766 TGTAFAEWVG
+766 TGTAFAQWVG
-776 SSPDRAALLVRM
+776 TSPEREALLVRM

-815 RYRDLASDDGLAHRV
+815 RYCGLVSDQALAQHV
-830 FDQIT
+830 FDQIS
-835 AEHTLCLDWLQ
+835 AEHSVCLDWLQ
-846 RITGGGPLADNP
+846 RITGGSPLADNP

-876 LQLDLLRR
+876 LQVDLLRR
-884 YRADAA
+884 FRADAS
-890 KAGDDPVNANDA
+890 KAHH
-902 NANDA
+902 
-907 DPNYADPNGTDP
+907 
-919 NDFNANDTNANGTN
+919 DTVDHH
-933 ANDTSQLISRAIQ
+933 DTTQLVSRAIQ

-953 AGLRNSG
+953 TGLRNSG

>member
-1 MEPDRG
+1 MATDRG
-7 DSPDDD
+7 DSPDED

-21 GNVIAEQAGSEVF
+21 GDVIKEQAGSDVF
-34 ETVERIRQ
+34 DTVERVRK
-42 LAVEVRRGNDSDD
+42 LAVEVRRGDDSDD
-55 ARLGAAMSGLDIPT
+55 ALLGAALSGLDIPT

-91 QSRRRRHHRSIGSP
+91 QSRRRRHHRAIGSP

-116 LARSAGCQPDDLVSL
+116 VARAGGCQPEELVDL
-131 LQTVEV
+131 LQSVEV

-153 LDTQRRIAAMLDR
+153 LDTQRRIAAMLEQ
-166 RGRLQLDAIEQTE
+166 RGRLRLDAVEQAE

-221 EVPRLQLDVHREL
+221 EVPRLQLDVHRDLSEL
-234 SLLSGHD
+234 TGHD
-241 VELPPLLRMGSW
+241 VALSPLLRMGSW
-253 VGGDRD
+253 IGGDRD

-276 ATVALRHHLQ
+276 ATVALRHQLQ
-286 GLSQLGLDLS
+286 GLLQLGLDLS

-305 PALLELAEAS
+305 DALLELAEAS

-338 AATALQALGSLPGP
+338 AATSLRALGSVPGP
-352 DPIGTRQP
+352 DPIGERTP
-360 YATPDELLNDL
+360 YDSPDELLADL
-371 DVVASS
+371 SVVDDS
-377 LRSHGASSLADAHV
+377 LRSHGAAMLADAHV
-391 APLRQTVASFGFH
+391 APLRQSVASFGFH

-419 TVAELLAAAGVCTDY
+419 TVAELLAASGVCADY
-434 LGLDE
+434 LALDE
-439 VSRVRLLRTE
+439 AARVELLRVE
-449 LSSTRPLASAFIEYS
+449 LSSARPLASAFVTYS
-464 AETLGELSIL
+464 AETLSELSIL
-474 RTAADARKRF
+474 RTAADARDRF
-484 GAMIVRHNV
+484 GAMIIRHNV

-518 GADGSLELDIVPLFE
+518 GEDHSLALDIVPLFE

-541 GDVVSSLIAVPEYRR
+541 GDVVADLVALPEYRR
-556 WLDHSRDGLQEVML
+556 WLEHSRDGRQEVML

-581 LASNWALYQAEV
+581 LASNWALYEAEV
-593 AVVAATSKA
+593 AIVAATDAA
-602 GIRLRFFHGRGG
+602 GVRLRFFHGRGG

-663 ALLAATIEA
+663 ALVAATIEA
-672 SLPRTELHDPPPEF
+672 SLPRTELHDPPAEF
-686 ITAMDEMAALSLG
+686 ITAMHEMAALSLS
-699 HYRSLVYHTP
+699 HYRSLVYATP

-737 QSDRIEDLRAIPWVF
+737 QSNRIEDLRAIPWVF
-752 SWSQCRVM
+752 SWSQCRIM

-776 SSPDRAALLVRM
+776 GSPDREALLVRM
-788 AREWPFFRSV
+788 AGEWPFFRSV

-815 RYRDLASDDGLAHRV
+815 RYRDLAGDHKLAHDV
-830 FDQIT
+830 FDRIT
-835 AEHTLCLDWLQ
+835 AEHARCLDWLQ

-884 YRADAA
+884 FRADAA
-890 KAGDDPVNANDA
+890 NADDDPD
-902 NANDA
+902 
-907 DPNYADPNGTDP
+907 G
-919 NDFNANDTNANGTN
+919 
-933 ANDTSQLISRAIQ
+933 QLVSRAIQ

-953 AGLRNSG
+953 TGLRNSG

>member
-1 MEPDRG
+1 MDPERG

-21 GNVIAEQAGSEVF
+21 GDVIAEQAGAEVF
-34 ETVERIRQ
+34 ETVERVRK
-42 LAVEVRRGNDSDD
+42 LAVDMRRGRITDE
-55 ARLGAAMSGLDIPT
+55 ALLGGALSGLDIPT
-69 TLHVIRAFSWFSLLS
+69 SLHVIRAFSWFSLLS

-105 PQEGTIAHALD
+105 PQEGTIAHAIGIAQSTGSRPD
-116 LARSAGCQPDDLVSL
+116 EIAGVLRG
-131 LQTVEV
+131 VEV

-153 LDTQRRIAAMLDR
+153 LDTQRRIATMLDQ
-166 RGRLQLDAIEQTE
+166 RGRQRLDAVEQAD
-179 WEAELRMHVLTLWQT
+179 WDAELRMHVLTLWQT
-194 ALLRLSKLRVRDEID
+194 ALLRLSKLRVRDEVD
-209 DALRYYQLTLLA
+209 DALRYYQLTLLT
-221 EVPRLQLDVHREL
+221 EVPRLQLDVNREL
-234 SLLSGHD
+234 SLLCGHA
-241 VELPPLLRMGSW
+241 VELPALLRMGSW
-253 VGGDRD
+253 IGGDRD

-286 GLSQLGLDLS
+286 GLLQLGLDLS

-305 PALLELAEAS
+305 AALLDLAEAS

-338 AATALQALGSLPGP
+338 AATALQALGSVPGP
-352 DPIGTRQP
+352 EPIGVRQP
-360 YATPDELLNDL
+360 YARPEELIADL
-371 DVVASS
+371 AVVDAS
-377 LRSHGASSLADAHV
+377 LRSHGAATLADAHV
-391 APLRQTVASFGFH
+391 APLRQSVASFGFH

-419 TVAELLAAAGVCTDY
+419 TVGELFAAAGVCRDY
-434 LGLDE
+434 LALDE
-439 VSRVRLLRTE
+439 SERVRLLRAE
-449 LSSTRPLASAFIEYS
+449 LSSARPLASAFVAYS
-464 AETLGELSIL
+464 AETLSELSIL
-474 RTAADARKRF
+474 RTAADARDRF

-504 EVAVLCKEVGLLVP
+504 EVAVLCKEAGLLRP
-518 GADGSLELDIVPLFE
+518 GADDSLALDIVPLFE

-541 GDVVSSLIAVPEYRR
+541 GAVVADLIALPEYRR
-556 WLDHSRDGLQEVML
+556 WLDHSREGRQEVML

-581 LASNWALYQAEV
+581 LASNWALYEAEV
-593 AVVAATSKA
+593 AVVAATSAA
-602 GIRLRFFHGRGG
+602 GVRLRFFHGRGG

-663 ALLAATIEA
+663 ALVAATIEA
-672 SLPRTELHDPPPEF
+672 SLPRTEQHDPPAEF
-686 ITAMDEMAALSLG
+686 TAAMDEMAALSLR
-699 HYRSLVYHTP
+699 HYRSLVYETP

-766 TGTAFAEWVG
+766 TGTAFAAWVG
-776 SSPDRAALLVRM
+776 NSPEREALLARM

-815 RYRDLASDDGLAHRV
+815 CYRDLASDGQLAHQV
-830 FDQIT
+830 FDQIS
-835 AEHTLCLDWLQ
+835 AEHALCLDWLQ
-846 RITGGGPLADNP
+846 RVTGGGPLADNP

-884 YRADAA
+884 FRAAA
-890 KAGDDPVNANDA
+890 ATTSDNPLDPSDEN
-902 NANDA
+902 
-907 DPNYADPNGTDP
+907 
-919 NDFNANDTNANGTN
+919 
-933 ANDTSQLISRAIQ
+933 QLVSRAIQ

>member
-221 EVPRLQLDVHREL
+221 EVPRLQLDVHSEL

-484 GAMIVRHNV
+484 GAMIIRHNV

-686 ITAMDEMAALSLG
+686 ITAMDEMAALSLS

>member
-1 MEPDRG
+1 MATDRG

-21 GNVIAEQAGSEVF
+21 GDVIAEQAGRDVL
-34 ETVERIRQ
+34 ETVEHVRK
-42 LAVEVRRGNDSDD
+42 LAVEARRGDD
-55 ARLGAAMSGLDIPT
+55 GDDELLGAALSGLDIPT
-69 TLHVIRAFSWFSLLS
+69 TLHVISAFSWFSLLS

-105 PQEGTIAHALD
+105 PQEGTITHALD
-116 LARSAGCQPDDLVSL
+116 VAQAAGCQPDDLVTL

-153 LDTQRRIAAMLDR
+153 LDTQRRIAAMLGQ
-166 RGRLQLDAIEQTE
+166 RGRLQLDPIEQTE

-209 DALRYYQLTLLA
+209 DALRYYQLTLLK
-221 EVPRLQLDVHREL
+221 EVPHLQLDVHREL
-234 SLLSGHD
+234 SQLVGHD

-253 VGGDRD
+253 IGGDRD

-286 GLSQLGLDLS
+286 GLLQLGLDLS

-305 PALLELAEAS
+305 AALLELAEAS

-321 RADEPYR
+321 RGDEPYR

-338 AATALQALGSLPGP
+338 AATALQALGSVPGP
-352 DPIGTRQP
+352 DPIGSRQP
-360 YATPDELLNDL
+360 YSNPEELSADL
-371 DVVASS
+371 AVVDAS
-377 LRSHGASSLADAHV
+377 LRSHGAATLADAHV
-391 APLRQTVASFGFH
+391 APLQQAVASFGFH

-419 TVAELLAAAGVCTDY
+419 TVAELLAAAGVCADY
-434 LGLDE
+434 LALQEDD
-439 VSRVRLLRTE
+439 RVQLLRTE
-449 LSSTRPLASAFIEYS
+449 LASSRPLASAFVEYS
-464 AETLGELSIL
+464 AETLSELSIL
-474 RTAADARKRF
+474 RTAADARDRF
-484 GAMIVRHNV
+484 GAMILRHNV
-493 ISKCQSVSDVL
+493 ISKCQSVSDIL
-504 EVAVLCKEVGLLVP
+504 EVAVLFKEVGLLVP
-518 GADGSLELDIVPLFE
+518 GADESLALDIVPLFE

-541 GDVVSSLIAVPEYRR
+541 GTVVADLVSLPEYRR
-556 WLDHSRDGLQEVML
+556 WLDHSRDRRQEVML

-581 LASNWALYQAEV
+581 LASNWALYEAEV
-593 AVVAATSKA
+593 AVVAATSAA
-602 GIRLRFFHGRGG
+602 GVRLRFFHGRGG

-663 ALLAATIEA
+663 ALVAATIEA
-672 SLPRTELHDPPPEF
+672 SLPRTEQHDPPAEF
-686 ITAMDEMAALSLG
+686 ITAMDEMAALSLR
-699 HYRSLVYHTP
+699 HYRSLVYETP
-709 GFVQLFREM
+709 GFVKLFREM

-752 SWSQCRVM
+752 SWSQCRIM

-776 SSPDRAALLVRM
+776 SSPEREALLARM

-815 RYRDLASDDGLAHRV
+815 RYRDLASDDRLAHHV

-835 AEHTLCLDWLQ
+835 TEHAVCLDWLQ

-884 YRADAA
+884 FRADAA
-890 KAGDDPVNANDA
+890 KADDDPD
-902 NANDA
+902 
-907 DPNYADPNGTDP
+907 
-919 NDFNANDTNANGTN
+919 
-933 ANDTSQLISRAIQ
+933 SQLVSRAIQ

>member
-1 MEPDRG
+1 MDPDRG

-21 GNVIAEQAGSEVF
+21 GSVIAEQAGNEVF
-34 ETVERIRQ
+34 ETVERVRK
-42 LAVEVRRGNDSDD
+42 LAVEVRRGDNSDD
-55 ARLGAAMSGLDIPT
+55 ARLGPAMSGLDMPT

-105 PQEGTIAHALD
+105 PQEGTIAHALEV
-116 LARSAGCQPDDLVSL
+116 AQSAGCQPDDIVSL

-153 LDTQRRIAAMLDR
+153 LDTQRRIAAMLDQ
-166 RGRLQLDAIEQTE
+166 RGRLRLDSVEQAE
-179 WEAELRMHVLTLWQT
+179 WDAELRVHVLTLWQT

-221 EVPRLQLDVHREL
+221 EVPRLQLDVHRKL
-234 SLLSGHD
+234 SQLCGHD
-241 VELPPLLRMGSW
+241 VELPSLLRMGSW
-253 VGGDRD
+253 IGGDRD

-286 GLSQLGLDLS
+286 ALSQLGLDLS

-305 PALLELAEAS
+305 AALLELAEAS

-338 AATALQALGSLPGP
+338 AATALQALGSVPGP
-352 DPIGTRQP
+352 DPIGARQP
-360 YATPDELLNDL
+360 YATPDELLADL
-371 DVVASS
+371 AVVDAS

-391 APLRQTVASFGFH
+391 APVRQTIASFGFH

-419 TVAELLAAAGVCTDY
+419 TVAELLATAGACTDY
-434 LGLDE
+434 LALDE
-439 VSRVRLLRTE
+439 TARVQLLRTE
-449 LSSTRPLASAFIEYS
+449 LYSTRPLASAFVEYS
-464 AETLGELSIL
+464 AETVSELSIL

-484 GAMIVRHNV
+484 GSMIIRHNV

-504 EVAVLCKEVGLLVP
+504 EVAVLCKEVGLLIP
-518 GADGSLELDIVPLFE
+518 GADDSLALDIVPLFE

-541 GDVVSSLIAVPEYRR
+541 GDVVGSLIALPEYRR
-556 WLDHSRDGLQEVML
+556 WLDHSRDGRQEVML

-593 AVVAATSKA
+593 AVVAATSAA
-602 GIRLRFFHGRGG
+602 GLRLRFFHGRGG

-625 AILAQPRGAVDGSLR
+625 AILAQPRGAVVGSLR

-663 ALLAATIEA
+663 ALVAATIEA
-672 SLPRTELHDPPPEF
+672 SLPSTELHDPPPEF
-686 ITAMDEMAALSLG
+686 IAAMDEMAALSLS
-699 HYRSLVYHTP
+699 HYRSLVYDTP

-766 TGTAFAEWVG
+766 TGTAFTEWVG
-776 SSPDRAALLVRM
+776 SSSERAALLARM

-815 RYRDLASDDGLAHRV
+815 RYRDLASDEELAHHV
-830 FDQIT
+830 FDQIS
-835 AEHTLCLDWLQ
+835 AEHALCLHWLQ

-867 FPYLDPLNH
+867 IPYLDPLNH

-884 YRADAA
+884 FRANTAE
-890 KAGDDPVNANDA
+890 AGDDPL
-902 NANDA
+902 
-907 DPNYADPNGTDP
+907 DP
-919 NDFNANDTNANGTN
+919 NDTN
-933 ANDTSQLISRAIQ
+933 QLVSRAIQ

-953 AGLRNSG
+953 TGLRNSG

>member
-21 GNVIAEQAGSEVF
+21 GDVIAEQAGSEVF
-34 ETVERIRQ
+34 ETVERVRK
-42 LAVEVRRGNDSDD
+42 LAVEARRGDDTDD

-105 PQEGTIAHALD
+105 PQEGTIAHALAV
-116 LARSAGCQPDDLVSL
+116 ARSAGCQPDDLVAL

-153 LDTQRRIAAMLDR
+153 LDTQRRIAAMLDQ
-166 RGRLQLDAIEQTE
+166 RGRLRLDTVEQSE
-179 WEAELRMHVLTLWQT
+179 WDADLRMHVMTLWQT

-209 DALRYYQLTLLA
+209 DALRYYQLTLLT
-221 EVPRLQLDVHREL
+221 EVPRLQLDVRREL
-234 SLLSGHD
+234 SELSGHD
-241 VELPPLLRMGSW
+241 VELPALLRMGSW
-253 VGGDRD
+253 IGGDRD

-267 VLQWAVERQ
+267 VLQWTVERQ

-296 LSSRLVTPT
+296 LSSRLVIPT

-338 AATALQALGSLPGP
+338 AATALQVLGSVPGL
-352 DPIGTRQP
+352 DPIGTRRP
-360 YATPDELLNDL
+360 YATPDELLADL
-371 DVVASS
+371 AVVDTS

-391 APLRQTVASFGFH
+391 APLRQSVASFGFH

-419 TVAELLAAAGVCTDY
+419 TVAELLAAAGACTDY
-434 LGLDE
+434 LALDE
-439 VSRVRLLRTE
+439 AERVRLLRTE
-449 LSSTRPLASAFIEYS
+449 LSSARPLTSAFVEYS
-464 AETLGELSIL
+464 AETISELSIL
-474 RTAADARKRF
+474 RNAADARERF
-484 GAMIVRHNV
+484 GAMIIRHNV

-504 EVAVLCKEVGLLVP
+504 EVAVLCKEVGLLVS
-518 GADGSLELDIVPLFE
+518 GADDSLALDIVPLFE

-541 GDVVSSLIAVPEYRR
+541 GDVVSSLISLPEYRR
-556 WLDHSRDGLQEVML
+556 WLDHSRDGRQEVML

-593 AVVAATSKA
+593 AVVAATAAA
-602 GIRLRFFHGRGG
+602 GVRLRFFHGRGG

-686 ITAMDEMAALSLG
+686 ISAMDEMAALSLS
-699 HYRSLVYHTP
+699 HYRSLVYGTP

-776 SSPDRAALLVRM
+776 SSSDRAALLARM
-788 AREWPFFRSV
+788 AHEWPFFRSV

-805 LAKTDLGIAA
+805 LAKTDLGIAG
-815 RYRDLASDDGLAHRV
+815 RYRDLASDETLANHV
-830 FDQIT
+830 FEQIS
-835 AEHTLCLDWLQ
+835 AEHALCLDWLR

-884 YRADAA
+884 YRADSAQPA
-890 KAGDDPVNANDA
+890 DDTTELV
-902 NANDA
+902 
-907 DPNYADPNGTDP
+907 
-919 NDFNANDTNANGTN
+919 
-933 ANDTSQLISRAIQ
+933 SRAIQ

-953 AGLRNSG
+953 TGLRNSG

>member
-221 EVPRLQLDVHREL
+221 EVPRLQLDVHSEL

-484 GAMIVRHNV
+484 GAMIIRHNV